1 MRLTSLALPLG
12 GLTPKLYLLA
22 PNLASGARGVG
33 EVGDE
38 VREREWREMLALASS
53 GCVEKDRGIIERSGG
68 RQLDIG

>member
-1 MRLTSLALPLG
+1 MRLTSLVLLLG

-38 VREREWREMLALASS
+38 VRERRMEGDVSA
-53 GCVEKDRGIIERSGG
+53 GIVGVRGER
-68 RQLDIG
+68 